1 MTRCH
6 IQLSRSSRYSCS
18 RVKAS
23 DVVFRALSSSD
34 IEVCHHLQDS
44 ADIHMQTEPRLLDE
58 HDEYLT
64 LVGRRRLIC
73 LDRYLNATISMGF
86 GY

>member
-1 MTRCH
+1 
-6 IQLSRSSRYSCS
+6 
-18 RVKAS
+18 
-23 DVVFRALSSSD
+23 
-34 IEVCHHLQDS
+34 
-44 ADIHMQTEPRLLDE
+44 MQTEPRLLDE